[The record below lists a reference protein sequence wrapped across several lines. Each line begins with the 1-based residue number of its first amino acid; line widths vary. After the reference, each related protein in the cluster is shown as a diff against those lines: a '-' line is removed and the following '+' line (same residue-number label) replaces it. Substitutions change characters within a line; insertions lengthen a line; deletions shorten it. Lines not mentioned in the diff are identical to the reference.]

1 MNKRALKRVGAT
13 PGIYKR
19 DNTYYAGYS
28 LYGKW
33 TITALD
39 AESVT
44 EAKKARESLLAGLR
58 EGRIAQRNGARFS
71 ECFDEYQGARSLSE
85 RTREH
90 ERHLCDRHLS
100 ALVDRPV
107 QDVTASDIAKLL
119 RGMRDG
125 YSPWTQVAVFR
136 VLVGTFALAT
146 RRGIITR
153 NPMDGLAR
161 SEKPKQRNARRV
173 AVLDADAI
181 AKLAHAGGSERWTA
195 AIALAGYAGLRL
207 GEIRALRWSDVVL
220 DGETHQRATFV
231 APRRHGEGDKN
242 GGWHAHGAAATGAS
256 ARAGRLAAPLASNRP
271 RALRFMHRGGLARL
285 RTQSPSRARPGEGAR
300 QARGLRGGAALLALA
315 TAFVR
320 VYSRDR
326 PRATGNDSRSAHRAR
341 GRRVHAPRLRA
352 RPARRSDSCRGRS
365 RAGCRSWHRGVRPG
379 HDANLL
385 KPSRGGCFPTPRSA
399 SRSVVLDL
407 GQPPELT
414 LHPRR
419 GEARL
424 NEPGE
429 LGIFPEDVVLDR
441 IEQVVQLKCTDVWHH
456 FGAVY
461 VAPGEPLVSALFGIA
476 VSETLR
482 PSRHRRPRTHVE
494 NRHALD
500 PVLQEVPAV
509 DQFVADRRVK
519 SDAGRRVELERF
531 DKMSGCNEHE
541 SDAAMAACQ
550 IAASSTRARGGSGR
564 VPMRATTAPTAR
576 GCRRVATA
584 HSSRCR
590 LAIRSSKCGPNH
602 RADSHQRPTWRARG
616 RRRPRA
622 KRPPCRASS
631 SSGPSM
637 SASASSCG
645 VRARGRL
652 AEGAAID
659 GYRLALSLR
668 RQSSNLAEHLA
679 SAATCGVPPL
689 SLLASRCY

>member
-220 DGETHQRATFV
+220 DGETISVRRSLLPDGTVKATKTEAGTRA
-231 APRRHGEGDKN
+231 
-242 GGWHAHGAAATGAS
+242 GAAATGAS
-256 ARAGRLAAPLASNRP
+256 ARARQP
-271 RALRFMHRGGLARL
+271 GGSARL
-285 RTQSPSRARPGEGAR
+285 EPTQSTTFYAPRRARPSQNAISVARSTRRRRAPSSRSPRRSGSPGTRYGIRTRLFSRPTSSYRQRLSLGSPGTRTPGSRSASTRATGETKR
-300 QARGLRGGAALLALA
+300 QLSRTFSRGLQELASGRKARPRRESTETQQRRMLPERHARLVDKSSSILGNHPNSPAPTERGGAA
-315 TAFVR
+315 
-320 VYSRDR
+320 
-326 PRATGNDSRSAHRAR
+326 
-341 GRRVHAPRLRA
+341 
-352 RPARRSDSCRGRS
+352 
-365 RAGCRSWHRGVRPG
+365 
-379 HDANLL
+379 
-385 KPSRGGCFPTPRSA
+385 
-399 SRSVVLDL
+399 
-407 GQPPELT
+407 Q
-414 LHPRR
+414 
-419 GEARL
+419 
-424 NEPGE
+424 
-429 LGIFPEDVVLDR
+429 
-441 IEQVVQLKCTDVWHH
+441 
-456 FGAVY
+456 
-461 VAPGEPLVSALFGIA
+461 
-476 VSETLR
+476 
-482 PSRHRRPRTHVE
+482 
-494 NRHALD
+494 
-500 PVLQEVPAV
+500 
-509 DQFVADRRVK
+509 
-519 SDAGRRVELERF
+519 
-531 DKMSGCNEHE
+531 
-541 SDAAMAACQ
+541 
-550 IAASSTRARGGSGR
+550 
-564 VPMRATTAPTAR
+564 
-576 GCRRVATA
+576 
-584 HSSRCR
+584 
-590 LAIRSSKCGPNH
+590 
-602 RADSHQRPTWRARG
+602 
-616 RRRPRA
+616 
-622 KRPPCRASS
+622 
-631 SSGPSM
+631 
-637 SASASSCG
+637 
-645 VRARGRL
+645 
-652 AEGAAID
+652 
-659 GYRLALSLR
+659 
-668 RQSSNLAEHLA
+668 
-679 SAATCGVPPL
+679 
-689 SLLASRCY
+689 

>member
-220 DGETHQRATFV
+220 DGETISVRRSLLPDGTVKATKTEAGTRTVPLLPALRRALV
-231 APRRHGEGDKN
+231 AWRLRSPRTDPEHYVLCTAEGSPVSERNLRRALDQAK
-242 GGWHAHGAAATGAS
+242 
-256 ARAGRLAAPLASNRP
+256 ARAKLAVSEAERLSWHSLRHSYASILATDLELP
-271 RALRFMHRGGLARL
+271 ATTLARL
-285 RTQSPSRARPGEGAR
+285 TGHADAGFT
-300 QARGLRGGAALLALA
+300 L
-315 TAFVR
+315 R
-320 VYSRDR
+320 VYARDR
-326 PRATGNDSRSAHRAR
+326 RDED
-341 GRRVHAPRLRA
+341 
-352 RPARRSDSCRGRS
+352 DSCRGRS

-456 FGAVY
+456 FGAVC
-461 VAPGEPLVSALFGIA
+461 VAPGEPLVWALFGIA

-541 SDAAMAACQ
+541 VMLD
-550 IAASSTRARGGSGR
+550 GG
-564 VPMRATTAPTAR
+564 VP
-576 GCRRVATA
+576 
-584 HSSRCR
+584 
-590 LAIRSSKCGPNH
+590 
-602 RADSHQRPTWRARG
+602 D
-616 RRRPRA
+616 
-622 KRPPCRASS
+622 
-631 SSGPSM
+631 
-637 SASASSCG
+637 CG
-645 VRARGRL
+645 VLERGPAAEVGAYRCGDERLPPLELPACRDRPQQPLPVGHPLVEVRPENHRGRL
-652 AEGAAID
+652 ASASDVAGERPTPTPREMPSVPRFLVVGTDMSRRHRAVVCVLEA
-659 GYRLALSLR
+659 GWPKGALSMATDWHCRCADELKPSR
-668 RQSSNLAEHLA
+668 APSQCRDVWR
-679 SAATCGVPPL
+679 AAA
-689 SLLASRCY
+689 SLLASRCW